1 MDSSRNATKVGLFV
15 FLALMVIAL
24 LLVNFSKGRGLLT
37 PSYRV
42 IIRAE
47 NVGGLKAGAAVLVSG
62 VPVGTVELIELN
74 ADGRTVAI
82 TTRILKKFTIYA
94 DARFEVEQSGFLGD
108 QYISVVPTKNEKE
121 ALKEGSVVR
130 AQVPFNL
137 QEAARSAMGLM
148 QKLDTAVDRIN
159 GAVAR
164 IDKVLLSEQV
174 LTNLAATAVNFRRV
188 SERAEAAVGDV
199 QGVIATNGPMVGL
212 TFSNLNT
219 LSLTLINTA
228 SNLQSTVDAAKPDLQ
243 AALHK
248 AADATGDLKLITADL
263 QAGKG
268 MAGAALKDEA
278 LRTQFGEM
286 IGNLTTVS
294 SNLAKFG
301 LLYKPKTGIKRTN
314 DLKYTGRGA
323 GK

>member
-1 MDSSRNATKVGLFV
+1 MSP
-15 FLALMVIAL
+15 
-24 LLVNFSKGRGLLT
+24 GRPTARST
-37 PSYRV
+37 PSAHGGTCDAGRLAAPRSRP
-42 IIRAE
+42 RA
-47 NVGGLKAGAAVLVSG
+47 
-62 VPVGTVELIELN
+62 P
-74 ADGRTVAI
+74 GRPVAI

-108 QYISVVPTKNEKE
+108 QFVSVVPTKNEKG
-121 ALKEGSVVR
+121 ALKDGAVVK
-130 AQVPFNL
+130 AQIPFNL

-164 IDKVLLSEQV
+164 VDKVLLSEQV

-219 LSLTLINTA
+219 LSLTLITTA
-228 SNLQSTVDAAKPDLQ
+228 SNLQSTLDAAKPELQ
-243 AALHK
+243 AALHG
-248 AADATGDLKLITADL
+248 AAEATGDLKLLTGDL

-268 MAGAALKDEA
+268 VAGAVLKDDA
-278 LRTQFGEM
+278 LRGQFGELV
-286 IGNLTTVS
+286 GNLTTVS

-301 LLYKPKTGIKRTN
+301 LLYKPKTGLKLTN
-314 DLKYTGRGA
+314 DTRYTGRGA

>member
-42 IIRAE
+42 TIRAE

-62 VPVGTVELIELN
+62 VPVGTVEVIELN

-121 ALKEGSVVR
+121 ALKDGAVVR

-137 QEAARSAMGLM
+137 QEAARSAVGLM

-159 GAVAR
+159 GAVTR
-164 IDKVLLSEQV
+164 VDKMLLSEQV
-174 LTNLAATAVNFRRV
+174 LTNLAATAVTFRRV

-212 TFSNLNT
+212 AFSNLNT
-219 LSLTLINTA
+219 LSLTLITTA
-228 SNLQSTVDAAKPDLQ
+228 SNLQAAIDSAKPELQ
-243 AALHK
+243 TALHG
-248 AADATGDLKLITADL
+248 AAAAASDLKLITADL

-268 MAGAALKDEA
+268 IAGAALKDEA
-278 LRTQFGEM
+278 LRAQFGEM
-286 IGNLTTVS
+286 VGSLATVS

-301 LLYKPKTGIKRTN
+301 LLHKPKTGLKLTN
-314 DLKYTGRGA
+314 DVRYSGRGA
-323 GK
+323 GR